1 MKDKRRVVAEW
12 SGGGWALCS
21 GEWSLYIDGK
31 NFTKK
36 IPKRLRT
43 DSMNTLGE
51 YRGWTWGGDYGEEWY
66 TYKDGLGKTEW
77 ITDNENWLSK
87 ITDDVEIWSEIYDA
101 IQEQDFRMNSCGGCI

>member
-43 DSMNTLGE
+43 SPMYTLGE
-51 YRGWTWGGDYGEEWY
+51 YSQWRWGDDGEEWY
-66 TYKDGLGKTEW
+66 TITDGLSKTAW
-77 ITDNENWLSK
+77 ITENENWLSK
-87 ITDDVEIWSEIYDA
+87 ITDDFYLWAEIYDA
-101 IQEQDFRMNSCGGCI
+101 FQERDFRTNQCGGCI